1 MNVKIVNQPLASILA
16 DLTLEF
22 VTPKQFET
30 HPHYALLTQAGFKAE
45 NEQLC
50 ALHEHRLLVCGID
63 EDASDELYRSAMA
76 AAIKT
81 AMNYAYDSLKC
92 AQYAPEHFRALIE
105 GVVLGSYRFEAY
117 KSEPKPSKLTG
128 VIFSDENN
136 DGSSNVLDDLEAIL
150 NQTLIIAKATNYV
163 RTLVNQTP
171 DDMTPQQMAI
181 TADALAK
188 NNNLECTILDVNG
201 LEAEKMFAMLSV
213 GRGSAH
219 PPRLIHLAYKP
230 KNPKKIITLVGK
242 GLTYDSGGLSLKAAT
257 SMVTMKMDKAGGC
270 AVMGIIKAISE
281 LKLDI
286 EVHAFVGAVENMISG
301 NAYKP
306 DDVLR
311 AKNGKTIEVRNTD
324 AEGRLVLADVLGYA
338 QEKVKADYLFDYA
351 TLTGACMVALGPYTT
366 GVMGHNEALKQEWLS
381 AAEQSGEYCGILPFN
396 RHLKKLIKSD
406 LADVCNVSSK
416 PYGGAITA
424 ALFLDN
430 FIDENMKE
438 KWIHFDIAGSAYTE
452 SAWDVHTHG
461 GTGAG
466 VRMSMEWLLKLNTQG
481 NN

>member
-1 MNVKIVNQPLASILA
+1 MNVKIVNQPLGQINA
-16 DLTLEF
+16 DLSVEF
-22 VTPKQFET
+22 VTPAQLET
-30 HPHYALLTQAGFKAE
+30 HPHTALLKQAGFKADL
-45 NEQLC
+45 EQLC

-63 EDASDELYRSAMA
+63 NNASDELYRSAMA

-81 AMNYAYDSLKC
+81 AMNYGYGTLKI
-92 AQYAPEHFRALIE
+92 AQYTQKSFKALIE
-105 GVVLGSYRFEAY
+105 GVLLGSYRFEAY
-117 KSEPKPSKLTG
+117 KSEPKPSSLTE
-128 VIFSDENN
+128 VIFSNENH
-136 DGSSNVLDDLEAIL
+136 DGSGNAIDELEAIL
-150 NQTLIIAKATNYV
+150 KQTTIIAKATNFV

-181 TADALAK
+181 TADILAK

-201 LEAEKMFAMLSV
+201 LEDEKMFAMLSV

-230 KNPKKIITLVGK
+230 ENPKRVITLVGK

-270 AVMGIIKAISE
+270 AVMGIIKAVSE
-281 LKLDI
+281 LNLDI

-338 QEKVKADYLFDYA
+338 QEYVKADYLFDYA

-366 GVMGHNEALKQEWLS
+366 GVMGHNESLKQEWLS
-381 AAEQSGEYCGILPFN
+381 AADASGEYCGILPFN

-430 FIDENMKE
+430 FIDEDMKE
-438 KWIHFDIAGSAYTE
+438 KWVHFDIAGSAYTE
-452 SAWDVHTHG
+452 SAWDIHTYG

-481 NN
+481 TN